1 MDKDVKD
8 PYWLAG
14 FTSGEGCFFVY
25 IRNSSTT
32 KLGKS
37 ITLKFHIAQHSR
49 DTELIKK
56 FIAIFGCGRIELN
69 LDRSVVYFVVTKLE
83 DITCKVIPF
92 FDKAPIKGV
101 KTLDYEDFKKVG
113 VLLTKKHHLTEK
125 GINEI
130 KLIKSNMNF
139 QRGSF

>member
-101 KTLDYEDFKKVG
+101 KTLDYEDFKKWVCY
-113 VLLTKKHHLTEK
+113 
-125 GINEI
+125 
-130 KLIKSNMNF
+130 
-139 QRGSF
+139 